1 MFRGGN
7 GVSRVSQETQNM
19 MVSIERAVIHAAAE
33 QGGVAVTSVSPAT
46 HFQNDL
52 NFDSLDAVEFTMKV
66 EDALGV
72 SIPSERVAELT
83 TVQLVIEYVKSQ
95 RSGA

>member
-1 MFRGGN
+1 M
-7 GVSRVSQETQNM
+7 T
-19 MVSIERAVIHAAAE
+19 IEQAVIHAAAE
-33 QGGVAVTSVSPAT
+33 QGGVPVETVSPAT

-52 NFDSLDAVEFTMKV
+52 HYDSLDAVEFAMKV

-72 SIPSERVAELT
+72 NIPNEKVPELT
-83 TVQLVIEYVKSQ
+83 SVQLVIDYVKSQ